1 MIVGWR
7 GGAGRG
13 GCAGSA
19 GHAYASSN
27 DHSYHT
33 SCVDGVFTRLGSDH
47 WALLVHGIFNA
58 SIERPP
64 DRPEPA
70 VADRLAF
77 IVTSLNVTDGLLGI
91 VGELVE

>member
-1 MIVGWR
+1 MG
-7 GGAGRG
+7 GGAVRV
-13 GCAGSA
+13 APTMHMLHQMSTQII
-19 GHAYASSN
+19 
-27 DHSYHT
+27 T

-70 VADRLAF
+70 VADRMAF

-91 VGELVE
+91 VGELAE